1 MNIFTKF
8 YQNILQNAPNCT
20 ILKNFLRG
28 MLPLA
33 NAWLR
38 HALHGALRHANTP
51 TFTKKFEPPPRNEI
65 LNTPLIA
72 HNYMIYTGVCAI
84 IQSS

>member
-20 ILKNFLRG
+20 IFKNFLRG

-33 NAWLR
+33 
-38 HALHGALRHANTP
+38 
-51 TFTKKFEPPPRNEI
+51 KFEPPPRNEI